1 MNKLLALF
9 VTLTAAAMASVAAW
23 DRGGTGID
31 KGLLVAMSVVIVLAV
46 HLIPALSRRPVA
58 WAVWTGC
65 LLCAIYGHL
74 TFLTHASLRA
84 GEARAQQSALT
95 VGTERQIETAREALA
110 EIKAR
115 PVATVAAQLAQESD
129 RRVRAALRAEIAE
142 AKRAQAIRDD
152 LARLEAVSTGAHV
165 KGSSDPVTA
174 SLATVTGWSE
184 SGVSVAIGL
193 TFSFLL
199 ELIGALLWYEA
210 LKPKLR
216 EAHQLTSF
224 EVAWNQVRRRNS
236 VDSDSVAT
244 AKEAVTSGATD
255 PVTAVTNAIN
265 AGEIKPT
272 VADIRGYLNCSQG
285 RAMTIRRIIVEG
297 SEA

>member
-1 MNKLLALF
+1 MIKPIALF

-46 HLIPALSRRPVA
+46 HLIPALSRRPIA
-58 WAVWTGC
+58 WAVWSGC

-84 GEARAQQSALT
+84 GETRAQQSALT
-95 VGTERQIETAREALA
+95 VGTERQIESAREALA

-129 RRVRAALRAEIAE
+129 RRVRAALRTEISE
-142 AKRAQAIRDD
+142 GQRAQAIRDD
-152 LARLEAVSTGAHV
+152 LARLEATSTGAQVH
-165 KGSSDPVTA
+165 GSADPVTA

-184 SGVSVAIGL
+184 SGVAVTIGL

-199 ELIGALLWYEA
+199 EVTGALLWFEA
-210 LKPKLR
+210 LRPALAVQAVSI
-216 EAHQLTSF
+216 EP
-224 EVAWNQVRRRNS
+224 VAA
-236 VDSDSVAT
+236 VAPSQQG
-244 AKEAVTSGATD
+244 VTE
-255 PVTAVTNAIN
+255 PVTDHVTQVTRAIS
-265 AGEIKPT
+265 AGLCQPT
-272 VADIRGYLNCSQG
+272 VAGIRKFLNCSQS
-285 RAMTIRRIIVEG
+285 RAMELRKLVVDG
-297 SEA
+297 GEA

>member
-1 MNKLLALF
+1 MLKTIALF

-84 GEARAQQSALT
+84 GETRAQQSALT
-95 VGTERQIETAREALA
+95 VGTERQIESAREALA

-115 PVATVAAQLAQESD
+115 PVATVAAELAQASD
-129 RRVRAALRAEIAE
+129 RRIRAALRTEISE
-142 AKRAQAIRDD
+142 GQRAQAIRDD
-152 LARLEAVSTGAHV
+152 LARLAATSTGAQVH
-165 KGSSDPVTA
+165 GSADPVTA
-174 SLATVTGWSE
+174 ALATVTGWSD
-184 SGVSVAIGL
+184 SGVSVTIGL

-199 ELIGALLWYEA
+199 EVIGALLWAEA
-210 LKPKLR
+210 LNP
-216 EAHQLTSF
+216 
-224 EVAWNQVRRRNS
+224 RRS
-236 VDSDSVAT
+236 VTDEISSSPAISD
-244 AKEAVTSGATD
+244 GATKCATD
-255 PVTAVTNAIN
+255 QITVVTEAIK
-265 AGEIKPT
+265 AGHCKLT
-272 VADIRGYLNCSQG
+272 VAGIREYLKCSQS
-285 RAMTIRRIIVEG
+285 RAMALRTMLVSG
-297 SEA
+297 GEA

>member
-1 MNKLLALF
+1 MIRIIALF

-84 GEARAQQSALT
+84 GETRAQQSALT
-95 VGTERQIETAREALA
+95 VGTERQIESAREALA

-142 AKRAQAIRDD
+142 GKRAQAIRDD
-152 LARLEAVSTGAHV
+152 LARLEAVSTGAQV
-165 KGSSDPVTA
+165 SGSSDPVTA
-174 SLATVTGWSE
+174 NLAEG
-184 SGVSVAIGL
+184 GVSVAIGL

-199 ELIGALLWYEA
+199 EVIGALLWYEA
-210 LKPKLR
+210 LR
-216 EAHQLTSF
+216 HS
-224 EVAWNQVRRRNS
+224 
-236 VDSDSVAT
+236 
-244 AKEAVTSGATD
+244 
-255 PVTAVTNAIN
+255 
-265 AGEIKPT
+265 GEIVRAVVAEEESGQAAATESVTDHVTQVTRAISADLCKPT
-272 VADIRGYLNCSQG
+272 VAGIRTFLNCSQS
-285 RAMTIRRIIVEG
+285 RAMELRKLVVEAG
-297 SEA
+297 AA